1 MSELFILRHGN
12 TFDPGDVVTRV
23 GARTDL
29 ALSASGRAQ
38 AETVAAHFAGRGL
51 RFQRIFAAPLKR
63 TAMTAGIVRAAID
76 GPVAEALDF
85 LTEIDYGPD
94 ENQPE
99 EIVVARIGEAALAA
113 WEKDAVP
120 PPGWRVDPA
129 ALIAGWRDFFRRCAD
144 MEGPILAVTS
154 NGVARFALDAADSLA
169 GAFPRKL
176 KTCAWGTVVARN
188 GDAVVTGWN
197 IRP

>member
-38 AETVAAHFAGRGL
+38 AEAVAAHFAGRGL

-129 ALIAGWRDFFRRCAD
+129 ALI
-144 MEGPILAVTS
+144 
-154 NGVARFALDAADSLA
+154 RFALDAADSLA